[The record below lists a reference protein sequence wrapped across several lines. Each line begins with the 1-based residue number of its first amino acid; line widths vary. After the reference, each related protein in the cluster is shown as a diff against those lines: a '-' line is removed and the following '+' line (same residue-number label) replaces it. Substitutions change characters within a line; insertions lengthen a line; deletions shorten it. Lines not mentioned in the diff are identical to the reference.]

1 MTTKKLFNLLII
13 CMIMMLVSGCEY
25 LYGEKRLDFKTVYVG
40 FNGPDIGRSSYYHMD
55 KITTYTDAVT
65 TQNSWLK
72 TALSA
77 DALKKIVNETDFNQQ
92 FILIYMSDPIAVFNT
107 LEVASIGYRPPNSAD
122 DRVGLNVFTYRNLP
136 SNGVGRSD
144 NVTYPFT
151 VVIVEKPKEPNA
163 GFYAG
168 GSHFEQNR
176 ASKAEKLQTGIART
190 FKEVKNDG
198 AKLVTIELLYLGLEQ
213 CLTLRKQAPAFC
225 SEADIKRMHKN
236 IDLAI
241 EHYDES
247 TPTLESIINTNLK
260 TCLEMRV
267 KNPEYCDDQSL
278 KGFPEK
284 IAQAV
289 AIRTEILNKVAE
301 NKRNTT
307 NENP

>member
-1 MTTKKLFNLLII
+1 MTIKKLFRLLLI
-13 CMIMMLVSGCEY
+13 CMMTMLVTGCEY

-40 FNGPDIGRSSYYHMD
+40 FNGLDIGRSSYYQMQ
-55 KITTYTDAVT
+55 KIYTYTDAVT

-72 TALSA
+72 TALPT

-92 FILIYMSDPIAVFNT
+92 FILIYLSDPIAVFNT
-107 LEVASIGYRPPNSAD
+107 LEVASIAYSPPESAA
-122 DRVGLNVFTYRNLP
+122 DRVGLDVFTYRNLP
-136 SNGVGRSD
+136 SNGTNRSD
-144 NVTYPFT
+144 NETYPFT
-151 VVIVEKPKEPNA
+151 IAIVEKPKEPHA

-168 GSHFEQNR
+168 GSYFEQNR
-176 ASKAEKLQTGIART
+176 ASKPEKLQSGVART
-190 FKEVKNDG
+190 FEEVKNDG

-213 CLTLRKQAPAFC
+213 CLTLRKQAPKFC

-241 EHYDES
+241 MHYDES
-247 TPTLESIINTNLK
+247 TPTLESIINANLK

-267 KNPEYCDDQSL
+267 KNPEYCDNQSL

-284 IAQAV
+284 TAKAV
-289 AIRTEILNKVAE
+289 AIRTEILKKVAE
-301 NKRNTT
+301 NKRHTT

>member
-1 MTTKKLFNLLII
+1 MT
-13 CMIMMLVSGCEY
+13 MMLVSGCEY
-25 LYGEKRLDFKTVYVG
+25 LYGEKRLDFKTAYVG
-40 FNGPDIGRSSYYHMD
+40 FNGPDIGRGSYYHMD

>member
-1 MTTKKLFNLLII
+1 M
-13 CMIMMLVSGCEY
+13 
-25 LYGEKRLDFKTVYVG
+25 EKIYA
-40 FNGPDIGRSSYYHMD
+40 
-55 KITTYTDAVT
+55 YTDAVT

-77 DALKKIVNETDFNQQ
+77 DNLKKIVSETDFNQQ
-92 FILIYMSDPIAVFNT
+92 FILIYLSDSIAVFNT
-107 LEVASIGYRPPNSAD
+107 LEVASIAYSPPESAD

-136 SNGVGRSD
+136 SNGAGRSD
-144 NVTYPFT
+144 NETYPFT
-151 VVIVEKPKEPNA
+151 IAIVEKPKEPHA

-168 GSHFEQNR
+168 GSYFEQNK
-176 ASKAEKLQTGIART
+176 ASKPQKLQTGVART
-190 FKEVKNDG
+190 FEEVKNDG
-198 AKLVTIELLYLGLEQ
+198 AKLVSIELLYLGLEQ
-213 CLTLRKQAPAFC
+213 CLTLRKQAPKFC

-236 IDLAI
+236 INLVI
-241 EHYDES
+241 MHYDET

-278 KGFPEK
+278 KGFPGK

-289 AIRTEILNKVAE
+289 AIRTDILKKVAE
-301 NKRNTT
+301 NKRSTT